1 MGEKKGDYKP
11 AILVLDDEPAVRT
24 SFALSFPEYQFI
36 GTDSP
41 FEVLE
46 ILRSPN
52 RIRLVVLDVVMP
64 GINGISVL
72 RQIRKVDPSIPVVIC
87 TGYGSKE
94 VVIEALRAGANDY
107 IEKPFN
113 LQTVRGIFAR
123 LIKSSLEEGKDKVQ
137 WAYEMLREGFNK
149 DINLEKVSSA
159 LNLSSKYL
167 SRAFKERYGKRF
179 TELKKSLRMEKA
191 RELLAN
197 TEMSITEVAI
207 EVGFSCPEV
216 FSRSFKEEHGI
227 TPSEY
232 RSLFRSGGK

>member
-1 MGEKKGDYKP
+1 MGEKKGTYKP
-11 AILVLDDEPAVRT
+11 TILVLDDEPAVRA

-41 FEVLE
+41 FEALE

-94 VVIEALRAGANDY
+94 IVVEALRAGANDY

-113 LQTVRGIFAR
+113 LQTVRRIFAR
-123 LIKSSLEEGKDKVQ
+123 LIEDTLEEGKDKVQ
-137 WAYEMLREGFNK
+137 WAYEMLREGFHKN
-149 DINLEKVSSA
+149 INLEKVSSA
-159 LNLSSKYL
+159 LNLNPKYL
-167 SRAFKERYGKRF
+167 SRAFKERFGRRF
-179 TELKKSLRMEKA
+179 TELKNSLRMEKA
-191 RELLAN
+191 RELLAH
-197 TEMSITEVAI
+197 TDMSITEIAI
-207 EVGFSCPEV
+207 EVGFSSPEV
-216 FSRSFKEEHGI
+216 FSRNFKEEHGI
-227 TPSEY
+227 TPSDY
-232 RSLFRSGGK
+232 RALFRSGGR